1 MHRSKSAT
9 AILLPFALVLASVLF
24 AEHIG
29 AARPKPPKAPD
40 PLGEYIAISDKLGT
54 DPNHRRIEWDYSLDA
69 YYTSGGMIINFTEKP
84 IANLGEES
92 EAKVYQHLLLHP
104 FVPRY
109 AILEASVNPMPVAGV
124 LVRENANDF
133 YQRAQVG
140 GESFNLIRSATRGFQ
155 EPYALSLFLGN
166 VVRYKPLA
174 RNAEEREKN
183 KASGYQSS
191 LGYSGYLV
199 SYGSHHI
206 KDNELFEDHWVEFE
220 LKVKGDQLF
229 TLQKLKWDY
238 KIGVKLHDNV
248 NISDVAFI
256 GVKRNRL
263 DYIADAWSFLA
274 NSGFEYRIDFKLSNM
289 KPVRQYFEVN
299 KKWPVKTAAAFTLA
313 LGFTWESESLY
324 TGPLDNYPGGEHF
337 QILLRPNIE
346 F

>member
-1 MHRSKSAT
+1 MLARLKRLRAYFLVPLLVGAFSLTAQSTASAKKRQ
-9 AILLPFALVLASVLF
+9 
-24 AEHIG
+24 G
-29 AARPKPPKAPD
+29 AD
-40 PLGEYIAISDKLGT
+40 PLGVYLQLAESLGI
-54 DPNHRRIEWDYSLDA
+54 DHSHRRVEWDYTLDA
-69 YYTSGGMIINFTEKP
+69 YYTSVGMILNFTDQP
-84 IANLGEES
+84 ILNLGEES
-92 EAKVYQHLLLHP
+92 EAKVYQHLLIKP

-124 LVRENANDF
+124 AIRQNANDF

-155 EPYALSLFLGN
+155 EPYAVSLFLGN
-166 VVRYKPLA
+166 VVRYRPLA
-174 RNAEEREKN
+174 RTDEEREKN

-199 SYGSHHI
+199 SYGTHHI
-206 KDNELFEDHWVEFE
+206 KDNELFQDHWVELE

-229 TLQKLKWDY
+229 TLQKLRWDY

-248 NISDVAFI
+248 YISDVVVI
-256 GVKRNRL
+256 GIRRNRL
-263 DYIADAWSFLA
+263 DYTADAWSFLA
-274 NSGFEYRIDFKLSNM
+274 NSGFEYRMDFKLSNL

-299 KKWPVKTAAAFTLA
+299 KKWPVKTAVAFSVA

-324 TGPLDNYPGGEHF
+324 SGPLDNYPGGEHF
-337 QILLRPNIE
+337 QVLLRPNIE